1 MLLLP
6 QERVYIC
13 RKQIHKL
20 SNTHRIC
27 KFSSSLYESFQK
39 GKFHPQTTETQVRH
53 YNPASEHERTH
64 FAPRLIKGSHLLL
77 VLFQIVTSILQ
88 QEEMP
93 INSKCKKKK
102 KTGWMQGE
110 EQIRNKKIQHENCI
124 GKVTYPALRR
134 LWAIGEPMI
143 PMPKKPTRDGGSVT
157 ETV

>member
-102 KTGWMQGE
+102 KQDGC
-110 EQIRNKKIQHENCI
+110 RVKNKSGIKRYSTRTAL
-124 GKVTYPALRR
+124 GK
-134 LWAIGEPMI
+134 
-143 PMPKKPTRDGGSVT
+143 
-157 ETV
+157 